1 MAATS
6 AVVAAGAVEV
16 AEAEAVGE
24 WVVMVAV
31 TVLVVSAVQAVALT
45 DLTVVPLTT
54 IEIHPASQRINPA
67 TGRNPHGTQSTL
79 TNYDELYQSFTPITP
94 HRNDNLYILPH
105 PLSLPNEP
113 KCDAR

>member
-31 TVLVVSAVQAVALT
+31 TALVVSAVQAGALT
-45 DLTVVPLTT
+45 DLTVVPPTT

-67 TGRNPHGTQSTL
+67 AGRNPHGIQSTL

-94 HRNDNLYILPH
+94 H
-105 PLSLPNEP
+105 
-113 KCDAR
+113 